1 MFEEEERGI
10 EVAVTGGRGDRKV
23 FGGQIMRTL
32 DFLFVL
38 FFDFFFFFATASES
52 SWTRDQICATAVT

>member
-1 MFEEEERGI
+1 VFEEEERGI

-23 FGGQIMRTL
+23 FGGQSMRTL
-32 DFLFVL
+32 DFLFC
-38 FFDFFFFFATASES
+38 FFIFIFFFATASES